1 MRDWQELYQEVI
13 LEHNRNPQNFGVIP
27 APDRV
32 ARGYNANCG
41 DDICLFL
48 KLSGDDIEEI
58 KFSGEGCAIARAS
71 ASLLTLA
78 VEKLSKSRAQQK
90 AEEMLALLTGKKQ
103 ESDFATG
110 LRCQLPLL
118 GVRKFP
124 MRIKCATLPWHALLE
139 ALAS

>member
-1 MRDWQELYQEVI
+1 MRDWQDLYQEVI
-13 LEHNRNPQNFGVIP
+13 LEHNRNPQNFGVLST
-27 APDRV
+27 PDRV

-78 VEKLSKSRAQQK
+78 VEKMSKSQAQQK
-90 AEEMLALLTGKKQ
+90 AEEMLALLTGKKA
-103 ESDFATG
+103 ESDSAPC
-110 LRCQLPLL
+110 LRSQLPLL

-139 ALAS
+139 ALAG

>member
-1 MRDWQELYQEVI
+1 MHDWQELYQEVI
-13 LEHNRNPQNFGVIP
+13 LEHNRNPQNFGVIS

-48 KLSGDDIEEI
+48 KLSGNEIEEI
-58 KFSGEGCAIARAS
+58 KFSGEGCAISRAS

-78 VEKLSKSRAQQK
+78 VEKLPKSQAQQR

-103 ESDFATG
+103 DADSVPC
-110 LRCQLPLL
+110 LRSQLPLL

-139 ALAS
+139 ALAN